1 MDNSNYEIQPE
12 ATTPQILEYNY
23 EIPED
28 RSLQPILTH
37 EFLEFINNTNI
48 SNLRNQRNKLLIES
62 DKYLLPDFPITSNNL
77 ILIKEYRDKLRNFT
91 LNDYFLPDK
100 PVFIN

>member
-1 MDNSNYEIQPE
+1 MDNLVNEIQPE

-28 RSLQPILTH
+28 KSIQPELTP

-48 SNLRNQRNKLLIES
+48 TNLRNQRNQLLQET
-62 DKYLLPDFPITSNNL
+62 DKYLFQ
-77 ILIKEYRDKLRNFT
+77 
-91 LNDYFLPDK
+91 
-100 PVFIN
+100 